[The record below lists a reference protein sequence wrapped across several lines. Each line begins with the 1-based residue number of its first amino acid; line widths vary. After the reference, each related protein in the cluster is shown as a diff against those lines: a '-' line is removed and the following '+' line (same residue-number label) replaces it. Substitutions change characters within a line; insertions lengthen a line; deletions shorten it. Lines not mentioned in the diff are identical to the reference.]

1 MTRGAVTMPSLRQKT
16 HTPEDRRLFNK
27 SSNKLKVA
35 LQEMRNTS
43 FAAYVSS
50 LNRDDNS
57 IRTAIKSMKIPQTSL
72 PPIRK
77 NSIPPG
83 PWAKSDK
90 EKVEL
95 FATHLSE
102 VFTPHDNI
110 QDPEVEREIT
120 THTQPSEREI
130 TTHTQPSESLQA
142 FLHSTQTQT

>member
-1 MTRGAVTMPSLRQKT
+1 MEKKT

-27 SSNKLKVA
+27 ASNKLKVA
-35 LQEMRNTS
+35 LHEMRNTS

-57 IRTAIKSMKIPQTSL
+57 IWRAIKSKKKPQTSL
-72 PPIRK
+72 PPNRK

-102 VFTPHDNI
+102 VFTPHNI
-110 QDPEVEREIT
+110 QDPEVEKEIT
-120 THTQPSEREI
+120 HTE
-130 TTHTQPSESLQA
+130 PSESLQVFTLRELKHEIKILNPHRTPGIKLITA
-142 FLHSTQTQT
+142 HMI